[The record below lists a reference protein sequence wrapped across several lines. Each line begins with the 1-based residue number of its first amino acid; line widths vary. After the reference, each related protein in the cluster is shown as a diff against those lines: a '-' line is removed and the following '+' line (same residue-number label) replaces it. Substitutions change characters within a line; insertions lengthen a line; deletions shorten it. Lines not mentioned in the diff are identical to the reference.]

1 MRLINWVGDIYREHG
16 YIAALVTIIVL
27 VALALGVSLVAGID
41 LRDIAR
47 WISALG

>member
-16 YIAALVTIIVL
+16 YIAALVTIIVI

-47 WISALG
+47 WLSALG

>member
-1 MRLINWVGDIYREHG
+1 MRLINWIGDIYKEHG

-27 VALALGVSLVAGID
+27 VALALGVSLAAGID

-47 WISALG
+47 WLSTLG

>member
-16 YIAALVTIIVL
+16 YIAALVTIIVI

>member
-1 MRLINWVGDIYREHG
+1 MRLITWIGDIYREHG
-16 YIAALVTIIVL
+16 YIAALVTLIVL

>member
-1 MRLINWVGDIYREHG
+1 MRLITWIDDIYREHG